1 MDEKKNHPNESMDAA
16 QAAHSGAPGQAP
28 DASDDARPVSA
39 DAALHQAE
47 PDGGIDAAD
56 APAADSGEQG
66 DAPEQTAPA
75 EPQHLEEQPPG
86 GPAEPEHAPS
96 QDMPAEQAD
105 TTQENDAPAVAGDAQ
120 ESGGSAQPAAAAAE
134 QQTAGMQ
141 APEDQAPKKK
151 RKRLSLGSKIIIGI
165 GAVVVFVAALFMPM
179 LYRIFYDQQSSF
191 ASKPVSTPVAT
202 DDAYYELLTQADTSM
217 MKDIVNVL
225 LIGVDYAEE
234 RETWSGKHQFN
245 SDVMIV
251 LALNFK
257 ENKVDMI
264 SIPRDTYAK
273 LPNLDGFYKM
283 NSALHYGGG
292 IPDGFANVMQA
303 CSWEL
308 GGIPIDYYMAVTMPT
323 VKELVDEIGG
333 VDYDVDV
340 EIHMQGRT
348 IKKGFQHMDGQMCL
362 DYFRARKGI
371 DNDLGR
377 INRQKKLLVA
387 IFNKL
392 RDEKGILDL
401 PDLVKKFE
409 GKLYTNMTLE
419 QVAAAAVFGYKLPTE
434 SITMR
439 SLPGSLM
446 NIYNW
451 NFVIVNQP
459 KRVEMIEEVYGV
471 TVKQM
476 DEYGQPYCKWQ
487 WATMQGEA
495 YIERVQE
502 KLNGA
507 AAGKLAEDQSA
518 HFAELIATLQS
529 AMDAQK
535 NVAKSKKQSDAINA
549 AKDELRSYAEQ
560 VLGPLGI
567 TINWKVAENPDGPPV
582 LQ

>member
-1 MDEKKNHPNESMDAA
+1 MDEKKNHINEPN
-16 QAAHSGAPGQAP
+16 Q
-28 DASDDARPVSA
+28 
-39 DAALHQAE
+39 
-47 PDGGIDAAD
+47 
-56 APAADSGEQG
+56 
-66 DAPEQTAPA
+66 PEQTEPANQPQTLSEEGAGQAGKVAGSQSDMPTADAEQAEHSDAGTPRQPADESQAPA
-75 EPQHLEEQPPG
+75 EDEQ
-86 GPAEPEHAPS
+86 
-96 QDMPAEQAD
+96 AEQSDETA
-105 TTQENDAPAVAGDAQ
+105 A
-120 ESGGSAQPAAAAAE
+120 AQPAAPEPGEEAQPAQAGEPEAETGAAQAQPDEPQAEPAAE
-134 QQTAGMQ
+134 SPTESQAAQTQPQDG
-141 APEDQAPKKK
+141 EAPKKK
-151 RKRLSLGSKIIIGI
+151 KKRLSLGSKIIIGV
-165 GAVVVFVAALFMPM
+165 GAAIVLVAALFMPM
-179 LYRIFYDQQSSF
+179 LYRVFYDQQSSF
-191 ASKPVSTPVAT
+191 ASKPATTPVAT
-202 DDAYYELLTQADTSM
+202 DDPYYELLTQADTSM

-292 IPDGFANVMQA
+292 IPDGFTNVMQA

-348 IKKGFQHMDGQMCL
+348 IKMGFQHMDGQMCL

-459 KRVEMIEEVYGV
+459 KRVEMIKEVYGV

-529 AMDAQK
+529 AMNAQK
-535 NVAKSKKQSDAINA
+535 NVANSKKQSDAINA

>member
-1 MDEKKNHPNESMDAA
+1 MDEKKNHTNEPNQPEQTEPANQPQTPSEEGAGQAGKVAGSQPDMPTADAQQAEHSDTVTPPQPTDEPQAPAEDEQAEQSGETAAPEPGEEAQPAPAGEPEAETGAA
-16 QAAHSGAPGQAP
+16 QAHP
-28 DASDDARPVSA
+28 DEP
-39 DAALHQAE
+39 QAE
-47 PDGGIDAAD
+47 P
-56 APAADSGEQG
+56 
-66 DAPEQTAPA
+66 
-75 EPQHLEEQPPG
+75 
-86 GPAEPEHAPS
+86 
-96 QDMPAEQAD
+96 
-105 TTQENDAPAVAGDAQ
+105 
-120 ESGGSAQPAAAAAE
+120 AAE
-134 QQTAGMQ
+134 SPTESKAAQTQPQDG
-141 APEDQAPKKK
+141 ETPKQKK
-151 RKRLSLGSKIIIGI
+151 RRLSLGSKIIIGI
-165 GAVVVFVAALFMPM
+165 GAAIVLVAALFMPM

-191 ASKPVSTPVAT
+191 ASKPATTPVAT
-202 DDAYYELLTQADTSM
+202 DDPYYELLTQADTSM

-348 IKKGFQHMDGQMCL
+348 IQKGFQHMDGQMCL

-459 KRVEMIEEVYGV
+459 KRVEMIKEVYGV